1 MIEIHDIKP
10 LVEVPD
16 YSLYIFIAL
25 LVFALVLIVAFF
37 YWIYKLF
44 KKNNSIEKQYFSEL
58 KNLNFEDAK
67 QSAYLITKY
76 ARVLAKNEREKKLS
90 SELIYLL
97 DEYKY
102 KKDVKPISDEI
113 KAKLE
118 IFLES
123 VHV

>member
-16 YSLYIFIAL
+16 YSLYIFI
-25 LVFALVLIVAFF
+25 VLIIFAIVFILAAI
-37 YWIYKLF
+37 YGIYKFF
-44 KKNNSIEKQYFSEL
+44 KKNNTLEKQYYNEL
-58 KNLNFEDAK
+58 KNINYEDAK

-76 ARVLAKNEREKKLS
+76 VRFLAKNENEKKLS

-102 KKDVKPISDEI
+102 KKDIKPISNEI

-118 IFLES
+118 IFLETL
-123 VHV
+123 HV